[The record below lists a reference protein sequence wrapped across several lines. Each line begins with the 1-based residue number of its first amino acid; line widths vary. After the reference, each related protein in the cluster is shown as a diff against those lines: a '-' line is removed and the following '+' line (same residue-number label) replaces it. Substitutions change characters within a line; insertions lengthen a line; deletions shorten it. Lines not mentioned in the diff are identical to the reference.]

1 MFLPIK
7 QISLREVRKNVQYNH
22 LLSEKTAHVLASTP
36 QVTVSLETGH
46 YELGLKAGEGPS
58 TRMTCY

>member
-7 QISLREVRKNVQYNH
+7 QISLREVRKIIKYNH
-22 LLSEKTAHVLASTP
+22 LLTEKTAHVLASTP
-36 QVTVSLETGH
+36 QVTGSLETGH
-46 YELGLKAGEGPS
+46 YELGLKAGQGPS